1 MTDLAANDHTAPDHL
16 DRGDG
21 LRLAYR
27 RVAGDGPGLVWL
39 GGFHSDMTGT
49 KALALD
55 AWARRTGRACVR
67 FDYFGH
73 GESDGDFADGVISR
87 WRDDALAVLDGLTE
101 GPQILVGSSMGGW
114 LALLAALARPE
125 RVAGL
130 VLIAPAPDFTE
141 RLMWDQ
147 FPEDIRRAIRE
158 NGQWLRPSAYN
169 DGPYP
174 ITRALID
181 DGRSQCVLGG
191 PIPIHA
197 PVRILHGVADADVP
211 WTLAQELMARL
222 DSRDVTLTLV
232 KDGDH
237 RLSEPA
243 QLALLT
249 TTVASLSA

>member
-1 MTDLAANDHTAPDHL
+1 MTDTAANDHTAPGFL
-16 DRGDG
+16 ERGAG
-21 LRLAYR
+21 ARLAYR
-27 RVAGDGPGLVWL
+27 RVVGDGPGLLWL

-55 AWARRTGRACVR
+55 AWARRSGRACVR

-87 WRDDALAVLDGLTE
+87 WREDALAVLDALTD

-114 LALLAALARPE
+114 LAVLAALARPE

-130 VLIAPAPDFTE
+130 VLIAPAPDFTQ
-141 RLMWDQ
+141 RLMWEQ
-147 FPEDIRRAIRE
+147 FPEDVRQTIAE
-158 NGQWLRPSAYN
+158 TGQWFRPSAYN

-174 ITRALID
+174 ITRALIE
-181 DGRSQCVLGG
+181 DGRRHCVLEG
-191 PIPIHA
+191 PIPIRA

-211 WTLAQELMARL
+211 WRLAEELMDRL
-222 DSRDVTLTLV
+222 ESPDVTLMLV

-243 QLALLT
+243 HLALLT
-249 TTVASLSA
+249 HTIATLPR